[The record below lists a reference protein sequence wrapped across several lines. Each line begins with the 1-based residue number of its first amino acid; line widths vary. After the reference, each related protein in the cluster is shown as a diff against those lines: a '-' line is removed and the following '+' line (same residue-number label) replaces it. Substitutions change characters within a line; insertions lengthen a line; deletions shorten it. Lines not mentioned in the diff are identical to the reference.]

1 MIQLNKILKT
11 FTKTIDQLEQ
21 LTTTNNIEASR
32 NTERIDRLQKKN
44 LILIAE
50 AQAAKVTAEPMAM
63 AMAMAMKVPRFP
75 RGAQARKERLLEAE
89 LQRLA
94 RSVLGQVP
102 S

>member
-50 AQAAKVTAEPMAM
+50 AQAAKETAENLKA
-63 AMAMAMKVPRFP
+63 
-75 RGAQARKERLLEAE
+75 LI
-89 LQRLA
+89 
-94 RSVLGQVP
+94 GQ
-102 S
+102 